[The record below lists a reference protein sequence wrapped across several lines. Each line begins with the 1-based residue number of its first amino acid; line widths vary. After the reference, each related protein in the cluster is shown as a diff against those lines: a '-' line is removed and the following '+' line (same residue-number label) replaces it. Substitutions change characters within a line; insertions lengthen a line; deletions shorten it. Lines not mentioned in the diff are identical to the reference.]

1 MCTGRS
7 WGDAL
12 LSVRSTHPQHLLF
25 QHTASED
32 YHSTIGNA
40 IVMQYK
46 TLLIFI
52 ITQHHQYHH
61 QITLISIFHT
71 NHTSILCISNKPSLT
86 PSSSHHFDF
95 KTFKSFL
102 YQPHHDTAIS
112 SCVSQLSRDISLNFL
127 GTADSPHNLNMIIVL
142 IVKPN

>member
-46 TLLIFI
+46 TLLIVI
-52 ITQHHQYHH
+52 ITKHHQYHH

-95 KTFKSFL
+95 KTFKSLL
-102 YQPHHDTAIS
+102 YINRIVAQPS
-112 SCVSQLSRDISLNFL
+112 LERDSL
-127 GTADSPHNLNMIIVL
+127 PVYLNYLVTL
-142 IVKPN
+142 ASTF